1 LQINGTYT
9 GYASSKLWSD
19 EVVVVDMKYGLY
31 SQDYAHPWN
40 RLLLRG
46 ELVVKSLEI
55 YAYVVVG
62 LD

>member
-1 LQINGTYT
+1 M
-9 GYASSKLWSD
+9 
-19 EVVVVDMKYGLY
+19 VVDMKYGLY
-31 SQDYAHPWN
+31 SQDYAHPCN